1 MKVRETPR
9 AAIIARASV
18 SRLSPVLFL
27 AATAGLQACG
37 DGPPQGDAPPSASSP
52 GTSAPVAETS
62 APAASAPVAETY
74 EVANESACGT
84 VRRADNADPPRIVF
98 LGTSLT
104 AGYGLDDPALAYPG
118 LLGRRM
124 AEKGWRY
131 AVANAGVSGDTSAGG
146 RARLPQLL
154 DVHCESVAVLFV
166 ELGANDGL
174 RARSHEALRENLEWI
189 ASETRRRLPDAGIV
203 VAGMEAPPNL
213 GPVYTDP
220 FRQVFRDVAEESGAL
235 LVPFLLDGVAAAP
248 ALNQADGIHPNAEG
262 HQAVADYVWSFL
274 GDWLEARCRSDGAC

>member
-1 MKVRETPR
+1 M
-9 AAIIARASV
+9 RASV
-18 SRLSPVLFL
+18 SRFFPFPFPVLLL
-27 AATAGLQACG
+27 AAPASVLALACG
-37 DGPPQGDAPPSASSP
+37 DRPKPVDSPP
-52 GTSAPVAETS
+52 SAPVAQ
-62 APAASAPVAETY
+62 AS
-74 EVANESACGT
+74 EVANEPACGT
-84 VRRADNADPPRIVF
+84 AREPDDNAPPQVLF

-124 AEKGWRY
+124 AETGWRY

-146 RARLPQLL
+146 RARLSRLL
-154 DVHCESVAVLFV
+154 DVHCQSVAVLFV

-174 RARSHEALRENLEWI
+174 RARSPEALRENLEWI
-189 ASETRRRLPDAGIV
+189 VRETRRRLPDAGIV

-220 FRQVFRDVAEESGAL
+220 FRQVFRQVAEEAGAL
-235 LVPFLLDGVAAAP
+235 LVPFLLDGVAAVP

-262 HQAVADYVWSFL
+262 HQAVADHVWSFL
-274 GDWLEARCRSDGAC
+274 GEWLEARCRSDGAC

>member
-1 MKVRETPR
+1 M
-9 AAIIARASV
+9 
-18 SRLSPVLFL
+18 
-27 AATAGLQACG
+27 
-37 DGPPQGDAPPSASSP
+37 
-52 GTSAPVAETS
+52 
-62 APAASAPVAETY
+62 
-74 EVANESACGT
+74 
-84 VRRADNADPPRIVF
+84 F

-124 AEKGWRY
+124 AERGWRY

-146 RARLPQLL
+146 RTRLSRLL

-189 ASETRRRLPDAGIV
+189 VHETRRRLPDAGIV

-220 FRQVFRDVAEESGAL
+220 FRQVFRDVAAESGAL
-235 LVPFLLDGVAAAP
+235 LVPFLLDGVAATP

-274 GDWLEARCRSDGAC
+274 SEWLEARCRGDGAC

>member
-1 MKVRETPR
+1 MKVRERPW
-9 AAIIARASV
+9 AEIIARASV
-18 SRLSPVLFL
+18 SRFVPFPFPILLL
-27 AATAGLQACG
+27 AASAAVLACG
-37 DGPPQGDAPPSASSP
+37 DRPKQVDSP
-52 GTSAPVAETS
+52 
-62 APAASAPVAETY
+62 ASAPVVQAS

-84 VRRADNADPPRIVF
+84 ARESDGASTPQVLF

-104 AGYGLDDPALAYPG
+104 AGYGLDDPELAYPG

-146 RARLPQLL
+146 RARLSGLL

-189 ASETRRRLPDAGIV
+189 VRETRRRLPDAGIV

-220 FRQVFRDVAEESGAL
+220 FRQVFRQVAEEAGAL
-235 LVPFLLDGVAAAP
+235 LVPFLLDGVAALP
-248 ALNQADGIHPNAEG
+248 ALNQPDGIHPNVEG
-262 HQAVADYVWSFL
+262 HQAVADHVWSFL
-274 GDWLEARCRSDGAC
+274 GEWLEARCRGDGAC